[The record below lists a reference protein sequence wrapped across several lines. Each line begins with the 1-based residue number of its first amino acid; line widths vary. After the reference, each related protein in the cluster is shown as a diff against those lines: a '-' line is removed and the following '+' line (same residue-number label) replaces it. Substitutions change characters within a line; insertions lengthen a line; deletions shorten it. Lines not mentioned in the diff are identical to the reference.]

1 LVYVTVFII
10 LEENAVDIFKLN
22 NKGFTLIEIA
32 ITIAVVGIIGVAFS
46 GFFINSARIIN
57 TVDEREKAVMIAQ
70 QEMEELKARGYSG
83 LEPTSNKEYSVSAKE
98 EGFPEYNIILEIKN
112 VESGLYKVELVNKW
126 DDNKEIKLF
135 TYISER

>member
-1 LVYVTVFII
+1 

>member
-1 LVYVTVFII
+1 

-22 NKGFTLIEIA
+22 NRGFTLIEIA

>member
-1 LVYVTVFII
+1 
-10 LEENAVDIFKLN
+10 VDIFKLN

-83 LEPTSNKEYSVSAKE
+83 LEATSNKEYSVSAKE
-98 EGFPEYNIILEIKN
+98 EGFPEYNISLKIED
-112 VESGLYKVELVNKW
+112 VETGLYKIELTNKW
-126 DDNKEIKLF
+126 NDNKKIKLF